1 MTNPEDE
8 LFCEL
13 CGLFGFKDGA
23 EVTADG
29 SMDNDLACDNAADMV
44 ELIRSMAQLLT
55 QLRKAPREVQEYVW
69 HRLQDQA
76 ALESPAL
83 LTSLEQMHAGEA
95 TEV

>member
-1 MTNPEDE
+1 MSEDDK
-8 LFCEL
+8 LFSEL
-13 CGLFGFKDGA
+13 CGLFGFVDGA

-29 SMDNDLACDNAADMV
+29 SMSNDLACDDAADMV
-44 ELIRSMAQLLT
+44 ELIRTMATLLT
-55 QLRKAPREVQEYVW
+55 QLKAAPREVQEYVW